1 MGTANFTY
9 NHRLGLKVLRAA
21 TLDLEAENAS
31 RAECDLEPIGADN
44 WDYQS
49 EIVAMYINDDV
60 QYMRELLDKAKP
72 KFVRNDGRKIRVS
85 MKSIDGDYT
94 NTIGQVCV
102 ELWRYGQEI
111 CLSAD
116 LVLRSG
122 YYDGANIDA
131 DNFDL
136 NGYDY
141 DFDTYQ
147 DVLRDDY
154 DFDTYQD
161 VLRDDYDLT
170 DKQIAK
176 LLRDKT
182 LERDL
187 RALENVLFAE
197 LDDFLKPFCDDYSCA
212 TRFSNGETWYSKN

>member
-21 TLDLEAENAS
+21 EFDLEAENAS
-31 RAECDLEPIGADN
+31 RAECDLEPIGADD

-49 EIVAMYINDDV
+49 DIIAMYINDDV

-72 KFVRNDGRKIRVS
+72 KFVRIDGRKIRVS

-94 NTIGQVCV
+94 NTIGRVFV

-131 DNFDL
+131 DNFGL

-147 DVLRDDY
+147 Y
-154 DFDTYQD
+154 

-182 LERDL
+182 LKRDL

-197 LDDFLKPFCDDYSCA
+197 LDEFLKPFCDDYSCMA
-212 TRFSNGETWYSKN
+212 RFSNGEAIYSKC

>member
-9 NHRLGLKVLRAA
+9 NPRLGLKVLRAA
-21 TLDLEAENAS
+21 EFDLEAENAN
-31 RAECDLEPIGADN
+31 RVECDLEPIGADD

-49 EIVAMYINDDV
+49 DIIAMYINDDV

-72 KFVRNDGRKIRVS
+72 KFVRTDGRKIRVS

-94 NTIGQVCV
+94 NTIGRVCV

-131 DNFDL
+131 DNLGL

-141 DFDTYQ
+141 DLSTA
-147 DVLRDDY
+147 DY

-176 LLRDKT
+176 LLRDET
-182 LERDL
+182 LKRDL

-197 LDDFLKPFCDDYSCA
+197 LDEFLKPFCDDYSCIA
-212 TRFSNGETWYSKN
+212 QFSNGEAWYSKN